1 MSMTSGHRLVH
12 RPLKGKRGAWA
23 SLWAGVARLS
33 CASFL
38 ILGSSLTQAPASTT
52 SLSQSAPPMNATQAL
67 LHQRLQAARNLP
79 PDRRAQERRDIAR
92 LLLGLS
98 SPIAVAAGPTPRAPT
113 LAPPIMRPAIDEL
126 LDLIAEAEA
135 GPDGYDAV
143 QIRAVIPP
151 PKPPSQMTL
160 AQIQDWIAATPQ
172 QQHAIGRYQIIP
184 DTLAYLVAVMGLST
198 DAVFDP
204 ALQDRMALRLLE
216 DVGLDTFLQGE
227 IDPHSFMD
235 DVALIWAGLP
245 LRSGLSAYH
254 GYNGNRATISRET
267 YETRFAR
274 IFQ

>member
-1 MSMTSGHRLVH
+1 
-12 RPLKGKRGAWA
+12 
-23 SLWAGVARLS
+23 
-33 CASFL
+33 
-38 ILGSSLTQAPASTT
+38 
-52 SLSQSAPPMNATQAL
+52 
-67 LHQRLQAARNLP
+67 
-79 PDRRAQERRDIAR
+79 
-92 LLLGLS
+92 
-98 SPIAVAAGPTPRAPT
+98 
-113 LAPPIMRPAIDEL
+113 
-126 LDLIAEAEA
+126 
-135 GPDGYDAV
+135 
-143 QIRAVIPP
+143 
-151 PKPPSQMTL
+151 MTL

-198 DAVFDP
+198 EAVFDP

-235 DVALIWAGLP
+235 DVALVWAGLP